1 MMQTPRD
8 LSPTDRCFS
17 PRNPAILL
25 VGPTGSGKTPL
36 GDMLE
41 KVGYGGIR
49 CCHLD
54 FGKCLRN
61 IADGGDG
68 SDGFTAEDIAFVTEV
83 LLKGVLLEN
92 ERFYIAEKILNNFT
106 RQKNMEADQFVV
118 LNGLPRHI
126 EQADDVDGILEVRFV
141 LYLRCTADVVFHRIR
156 KNTGGDREGRT
167 DDTEEDVQRRL
178 QLFEKRTLPVLEHYE
193 VRGTRV
199 NVIDVDVYTTPEQV
213 LSSPTFF
220 S

>member
-1 MMQTPRD
+1 MHTPKG
-8 LSPTDRCFS
+8 LSPKDRGLFH
-17 PRNPAILL
+17 RNPAILL

-41 KVGYGGIR
+41 KVGCVGTR

-61 IADGGDG
+61 IADGGDWP
-68 SDGFTAEDIAFVTEV
+68 DGFTEEDVAFVSEV
-83 LLKGVLLEN
+83 LMKGVLLEN
-92 ERFYIAEKILNNFT
+92 ERFYIAEKILKNFIS
-106 RQKNMEADQFVV
+106 QNNMEADQFVV

-126 EQADDVDGILEVRFV
+126 EQAEDVDGILDVRFV
-141 LYLRCTADVVFHRIR
+141 LYLRCAADVVFQRIR

-167 DDTEEDVQRRL
+167 DDTEEEVQRRL
-178 QLFEKRTLPVLEHYE
+178 ELFEKRTLPLLEHYK
-193 VRGTRV
+193 VRGTPV
-199 NVIDVDVYTTPEQV
+199 KSIDVAVHTTPEQV
-213 LSSPTFF
+213 LSSPAFF

>member
-1 MMQTPRD
+1 MQVPKD
-8 LSPTDRCFS
+8 LSPIDRCFS

-36 GDMLE
+36 GDVLE

-68 SDGFTAEDIAFVTEV
+68 SDEFTAEEVAFVSEV
-83 LLKGVLLEN
+83 LMKGVLLEN
-92 ERFYIAEKILNNFT
+92 ERFYIAEKILNNFI
-106 RQKNMEADQFVV
+106 RQKKMKADQFVV

-126 EQADDVDGILEVRFV
+126 EQTEGVNSILAVRFV
-141 LYLRCTADVVFHRIR
+141 LYLRCTADVVFQRIR
-156 KNTGGDREGRT
+156 KNAGGDREGRT
-167 DDTEEDVQRRL
+167 DDTETDVQRKL
-178 QLFEKRTLPVLEHYE
+178 ELFEKRTLPLLEHYE
-193 VRGTRV
+193 VRGVPV
-199 NVIDVDVYTTPEQV
+199 NVIDVDVHTTPEQV
-213 LSSPTFF
+213 LSSLAFF